1 MMMKANIVIDQ
12 GCVNTEMFCLFLSNL
27 SENSYLSVKKKSCF
41 LKHLIP
47 ANTVAGS

>member
-12 GCVNTEMFCLFLSNL
+12 GGVNTEMFCLFLSNL
-27 SENSYLSVKKKSCF
+27 SENSYLSVKKSCF
-41 LKHLIP
+41 LKHFIP